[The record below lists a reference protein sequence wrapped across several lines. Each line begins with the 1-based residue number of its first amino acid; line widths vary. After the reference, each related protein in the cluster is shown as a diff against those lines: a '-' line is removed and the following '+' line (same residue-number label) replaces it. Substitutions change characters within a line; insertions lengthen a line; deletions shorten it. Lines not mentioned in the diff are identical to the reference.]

1 MPLELSRKNMT
12 EYNKQNPFRATIKG
26 RTLLNLP
33 ESTKKNYHLVIDLEG
48 SEIEYKVGDAVGIF
62 PNNIEEE
69 VSEIISLIQE
79 SAEDMM
85 QDPRGDSSFSVKT
98 FLTTKA
104 NLIRITTPLLQ
115 LIACQDKKSS
125 LEKILSDKE
134 AKLNFI
140 GSHDLLE
147 LLKMHTTRKLSIHD
161 FAHTLAPMLPR
172 LYSIASSPLTYP
184 TAVELLISTFTH
196 KRGSKIR
203 SGLGSH
209 YLCSVARV
217 NKTPISLYLHPT
229 KTFTLPEDANL
240 PIIMIGP
247 GTGIAPYRGFLQE
260 RMERKS
266 KGKNW
271 LFFGERNRKSDFY
284 YEEYLTQLAKD
295 GHLKLSLAFSRD
307 QESKIYVQHLMKKHA
322 KEFWVW
328 MQEGAYI
335 YVCGDAKRMAKD
347 VNLALHGIAETE
359 GNLSADEAKKLIK
372 ELRRANRYL
381 MDVY

>member
-1 MPLELSRKNMT
+1 MT
-12 EYNKQNPFRATIKG
+12 EYNKQNPFHTKIKK
-26 RTLLNLP
+26 RSLLNLP
-33 ESTKKNYHLVIDLEG
+33 ESTKKNYHLEIDLEG
-48 SEIEYKVGDAVGIF
+48 SDITYKVGDAAGIF

-79 SAEDMM
+79 PADDMM

-98 FLTTKA
+98 FLSTKA

-115 LIACQDKKSS
+115 LIVDKDNSS
-125 LEKILSDKE
+125 PLAKILSDKE

-140 GSHDLLE
+140 ASYDLLE
-147 LLKMHTTRKLSIHD
+147 LLKMHAPLKLSIHD

-196 KRGSKIR
+196 KHGSKIR

-209 YLCSVARV
+209 YLCSVAKV
-217 NKTPISLYLHPT
+217 NTTSISLYLHPT
-229 KTFTLPEDANL
+229 KTFTLPEDSDA

-260 RMERKS
+260 RMEKKS
-266 KGKNW
+266 NGKNW

-284 YEEYLTQLAKD
+284 YEEYLTQLEKA
-295 GHLKLSLAFSRD
+295 GHLKLSLSFSRD
-307 QESKIYVQHLMKKHA
+307 QEEKVYVQHLMKKQA
-322 KEFWVW
+322 KEFWAW

-347 VNLALHGIAETE
+347 VNLALHRIAETE
-359 GNLSADEAKKLIK
+359 GNLSPEEAKKLIK
-372 ELRRANRYL
+372 ELRKSNRYL